1 MKFYTLEIRQL
12 HLAFGKHGADNF
24 VAVRKVEAVKIHFGE
39 GVIFQ
44 TALFQR
50 VDRVR
55 EGTVGHQRCP
65 LDFLQTAVLKIQRL
79 HRRMGAA
86 QTCDLTPHELAL
98 VQRGM
103 IQFAFGKGAI
113 HKHAVGKV
121 AILKS
126 LLGERQVSKPF
137 TLTITLC
144 HKILLSVQFF
154 RQCRAAFQHIL
165 PGSFKIPGIPRVG
178 HIAVKQA
185 ASISNS
191 TA

>member
-1 MKFYTLEIRQL
+1 MIFKSASRFTASGTGKFRILQAAAQNVHPITGGIPEIRLAQVTLVEFRFVKFHALEIRQL

-24 VAVRKVEAVKIHFGE
+24 VAVRKVEAVKVHFGE

-86 QTCDLTPHELAL
+86 QTCDLTPHEFAL

-103 IQFAFGKGAI
+103 IQFAFW
-113 HKHAVGKV
+113 
-121 AILKS
+121 
-126 LLGERQVSKPF
+126 
-137 TLTITLC
+137 
-144 HKILLSVQFF
+144 
-154 RQCRAAFQHIL
+154 
-165 PGSFKIPGIPRVG
+165 
-178 HIAVKQA
+178 
-185 ASISNS
+185 
-191 TA
+191 